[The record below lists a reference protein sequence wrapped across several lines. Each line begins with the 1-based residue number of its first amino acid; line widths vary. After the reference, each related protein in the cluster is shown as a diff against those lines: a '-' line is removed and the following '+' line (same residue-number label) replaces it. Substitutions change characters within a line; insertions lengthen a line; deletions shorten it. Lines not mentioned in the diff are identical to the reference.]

1 MKKVGICAIMFYVTE
16 HRTKME
22 RRDILK
28 REIDIKKELKIE
40 LGQIIKSNREAKGD
54 SQRGLAKA
62 IDLPNSNL
70 KYIEDG
76 INAPSFEIYKKIMI
90 ELNPNSKDRE
100 RMDYLYSGIRG
111 TPPPDICE
119 IVMNNPSL
127 YGVLR
132 AIDIESKISN
142 EHVKKFAEIIS
153 AGNKGE

>member
-1 MKKVGICAIMFYVTE
+1 MLQNIEQK
-16 HRTKME
+16 E
-22 RRDILK
+22 RRSILN
-28 REIDIKKELKIE
+28 REIDNKKELKEE
-40 LGQIIKSNREAKGD
+40 LGQLIKFNRKAKGET
-54 SQRGLAKA
+54 QRGLARA
-62 IDLPNSNL
+62 IDVPNSNL

-76 INAPSFEIYKKIMI
+76 INAPSFETYKKIMI

-142 EHVKKFAEIIS
+142 EHVKRFAEIIS

>member
-1 MKKVGICAIMFYVTE
+1 MN
-16 HRTKME
+16 H
-22 RRDILK
+22 
-28 REIDIKKELKIE
+28 EIEDKKELKEE
-40 LGQIIKSNREAKGD
+40 LGKKIKSIREAMGI
-54 SQRGLAKA
+54 SQRELARR

-76 INAPSFEIYKKIMI
+76 INAPSFEIYKKIII

-127 YGVLR
+127 YGALR

-142 EHVKKFAEIIS
+142 DHVKRFAEIIS
-153 AGNKGE
+153 AGNNVE

>member
-1 MKKVGICAIMFYVTE
+1 
-16 HRTKME
+16 
-22 RRDILK
+22 
-28 REIDIKKELKIE
+28 
-40 LGQIIKSNREAKGD
+40 
-54 SQRGLAKA
+54 
-62 IDLPNSNL
+62 
-70 KYIEDG
+70 
-76 INAPSFEIYKKIMI
+76 MI

-100 RMDYLYSGIRG
+100 RMDYLYSRIRG

-153 AGNKGE
+153 VGNKGE

>member
-1 MKKVGICAIMFYVTE
+1 MQNIEQKE
-16 HRTKME
+16 
-22 RRDILK
+22 K
-28 REIDIKKELKIE
+28 RSISNQEIDNKKELKEE
-40 LGQIIKSNREAKGD
+40 LGQLIKFNRKAKGE
-54 SQRGLAKA
+54 SQRGLARA
-62 IDLPNSNL
+62 IDVPNSNL

-142 EHVKKFAEIIS
+142 EHVKRFAEIIS

>member
-1 MKKVGICAIMFYVTE
+1 MN
-16 HRTKME
+16 H
-22 RRDILK
+22 
-28 REIDIKKELKIE
+28 EIEDKKELKEE
-40 LGQIIKSNREAKGD
+40 LGKKIKSIREAMGI
-54 SQRGLAKA
+54 SQRELARR

-76 INAPSFEIYKKIMI
+76 INAPSFEIYKKIII

-127 YGVLR
+127 YGALR

-142 EHVKKFAEIIS
+142 DYVKRFAEIIS
-153 AGNKGE
+153 AGNNGE